1 MCISQLKGS
10 GQLFRFPDVD
20 AMAVWRIRP
29 RLIAKGTVVTGI
41 RARVRSI
48 ASITLA
54 ATIAASFTLATP
66 VPAQA
71 QGLFDFLGSIFRGS
85 APRAYNRE
93 PPRLLDGFPGEDYD
107 ELPPRSSGGPRMAY
121 CVRTCDGRFF
131 PLPAD
136 AGRPSMTPAQV
147 CSAMC
152 PVGQDGA
159 LLRLGNRPCGHAA
172 RPPLHQGGKRVS
184 LSRPSGGKLHLY
196 RNGYGRCRAHRPSVR
211 SHLTPRRHR
220 CDRGRAEGF
229 HRQPPN
235 AAQDQRLRSGRRTEA
250 AGSQRAGTVFGNA
263 RRAGIRSGE
272 CKKRQRAGCVHRC
285 SGEPRPCRNRRRSC
299 RPDR

>member
-1 MCISQLKGS
+1 
-10 GQLFRFPDVD
+10 
-20 AMAVWRIRP
+20 MAVWRIRP

-54 ATIAASFTLATP
+54 ATVAASFTLAMP

-152 PVGQDGA
+152 PSAKTELYYGSEIDHAATQRGRPYTKAENAFLYRDRLVENCTCTGTDTAGVARIDLQSDPT
-159 LLRLGNRPCGHAA
+159 LRPGDIVVTAEGPKVFTGNRQTPHKTSDFVPADEQKRLA
-172 RPPLHQGGKRVS
+172 R
-184 LSRPSGGKLHLY
+184 
-196 RNGYGRCRAHRPSVR
+196 SVR
-211 SHLTPRRHR
+211 EQFSEMRVAPEY
-220 CDRGRAEGF
+220 GPANVKSGSA
-229 HRQPPN
+229 PAVSIG
-235 AAQDQRLRSGRRTEA
+235 AAANPALAATEEEA
-250 AGSQRAGTVFGNA
+250 ADPTASQN
-263 RRAGIRSGE
+263 
-272 CKKRQRAGCVHRC
+272 
-285 SGEPRPCRNRRRSC
+285 
-299 RPDR
+299 